1 MCTATADRNRL
12 PGTSDRRSEASVRG
26 QLESGKAVPLPQPER
41 APLEQP
47 LRRLSIDVGDLV
59 ADIEINVMDDALKE
73 PCQRQQPRRPFPPA
87 PHFTHATPRT
97 GHTELVKRRAQMFS
111 GGIQVDL
118 EVQARSSRPRLDLS
132 QSVLRRWIHVLAF
145 PGARPLRQPNERIGV
160 RSEE

>member
-59 ADIEINVMDDALKE
+59 ADIEINVMDDALEE
-73 PCQRQQPRRPFPPA
+73 PGQRQQPRRHFQPA
-87 PHFTHATPRT
+87 AHFDYRIPRT
-97 GHTELVKRRAQMFS
+97 GTIELVKRRAQMLT

-118 EVQARSSRPRLDLS
+118 EVQARSSPPRLDLTPP
-132 QSVLRRWIHVLAF
+132 VLR
-145 PGARPLRQPNERIGV
+145 
-160 RSEE
+160 